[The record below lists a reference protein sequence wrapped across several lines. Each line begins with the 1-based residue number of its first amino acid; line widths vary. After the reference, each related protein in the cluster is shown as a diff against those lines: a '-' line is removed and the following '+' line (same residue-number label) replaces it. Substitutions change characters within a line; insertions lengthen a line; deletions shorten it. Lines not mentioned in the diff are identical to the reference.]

1 MNLHFIDILV
11 FVAMGIEFNWKAF
24 WVGSFTSLVLLL
36 NSPIFKK
43 FTPKSYVSYFVI
55 ALTAWA
61 TLLHY
66 FLEPEPEKGAIRC
79 KQREFMKVK
88 MCYLNFWD
96 ESRVSI

>member
-1 MNLHFIDILV
+1 MNLHLIDILV
-11 FVAMGIEFNWKAF
+11 FLAMGIEFNWKAF

-36 NSPIFKK
+36 NSPIFRK

-66 FLEPEPEKGAIRC
+66 FLWLDNGAIRC
-79 KQREFMKVK
+79 KQREFVKIK